1 MNLTRMVPCLSHEDC
16 DRILWASHEWRH
28 STVISHKGDGL
39 VQPETRSCDGA
50 VLGGEL
56 ETMAHAA
63 VNKALEEW
71 SKLIKSQFPEVW
83 RCLSLPGVNNPD
95 TWREGLNLLRY
106 QQDQEYK
113 WHTDQPW
120 TPPTK
125 DRIDT
130 YGRMISVVLYLN
142 DDFKGGETEMHGRLW
157 RPQKGKALIFP
168 SHWTYPHRA
177 RPVLSGTKYA
187 LVTWYH

>member
-1 MNLTRMVPCLSHEDC
+1 MNLTRMVHCLSHEEC
-16 DRILWASHEWRH
+16 DRILWANHEWRQT
-28 STVISHKGDGL
+28 TVISPKGCGVRPDL
-39 VQPETRSCDGA
+39 RSCDGT
-50 VLGGEL
+50 VLNGEL

-63 VNKALEEW
+63 VNQALQKW
-71 SKLIKSQFPEVW
+71 SELIKAQFPEVYE
-83 RCLSLPGVNNPD
+83 CLSLPGVTNLE
-95 TWREGLNLLRY
+95 TRREGLNLLRY
-106 QQDQEYK
+106 QQNQEYK

-120 TPPTK
+120 KPMDDKHINSFT
-125 DRIDT
+125 
-130 YGRMISVVLYLN
+130 RMVSVVLYLN

-157 RPQKGKALIFP
+157 QPQKGKALIFP

>member
-1 MNLTRMVPCLSHEDC
+1 MNLTRMVPCLSHEEC
-16 DRILWASHEWRH
+16 DRILWASHEWKQT
-28 STVISHKGDGL
+28 TVISPKGTRC
-39 VQPETRSCDGA
+39 QPDMRSCSGA
-50 VLGGEL
+50 ALSGEL

-63 VNKALEEW
+63 VNQALQKW
-71 SKLIKSQFPEVW
+71 SELIKAQFPEVY
-83 RCLSLPGVNNPD
+83 RCLSLPGVTNLE
-95 TWREGLNLLRY
+95 TRRESLNLLRY

-120 TPPTK
+120 SQIEE
-125 DRIDT
+125 DRSNSIS
-130 YGRMISVVLYLN
+130 RMISVVLYLN